1 MFCSG
6 WEGRQGPDELQQPE
20 GEEVPGGRSNPTDP
34 NSPCLGILK
43 MVGGREFQDRSLPI
57 ELMYVRDEQF
67 KAILGSL
74 KPCLK

>member
-43 MVGGREFQDRSLPI
+43 MLGGREFQDRSLPI